1 MTEDSC
7 PLTKY
12 LSYPAQLFGR
22 TSDPQE
28 AALRL
33 AALGAATLAS
43 GGVNLEL
50 QWGSCMQPASI
61 LLLPYR
67 QGKYGTTD
75 CTRSHHPTPSH
86 FSQSLTIPTSRNQS
100 LGEGLPSW
108 CWTPGTCPCEH
119 WKADFRYPQA
129 CFPPVSAVKLDE
141 LNATCQVLNM
151 PHHERAKWNR
161 KKFMVTITGKS
172 RINSPVEICRLG
184 SKPQY

>member
-1 MTEDSC
+1 MTHRNSHWW
-7 PLTKY
+7 
-12 LSYPAQLFGR
+12 QR
-22 TSDPQE
+22 T
-28 AALRL
+28 AAL
-33 AALGAATLAS
+33 
-43 GGVNLEL
+43 
-50 QWGSCMQPASI
+50 
-61 LLLPYR
+61 
-67 QGKYGTTD
+67 
-75 CTRSHHPTPSH
+75 
-86 FSQSLTIPTSRNQS
+86 SQSTSHIQHNFSEGLLTRRKLLCGWLLWGLQPIPTSRNQS